1 MAGGVMGVFQYED
14 DLLRLLPR
22 LREAGFARPVV
33 LSPVPLEHELEHIY
47 GPRKSPVRRFSLVGG
62 LTGAVGGFAMATAC
76 ALVFILPVDGRP
88 VIAFPPFLVISYEAT
103 ILLGV
108 LFTLLGF
115 HVVSGL
121 PAWQDHPYDE
131 RFGVDRFGLIVP
143 CADQGQRAEAQRLI
157 RGAGAEDVREVEDA
171 S

>member
-14 DLLRLLPR
+14 DLLRVLPQ
-22 LREAGFARPVV
+22 LRDAGFVRPLV
-33 LSPVPLEHELEHIY
+33 LSPVPLEHELEHVY
-47 GPRKSPVRRFSLVGG
+47 GPRKSPVRRFSLVGA
-62 LTGAVGGFAMATAC
+62 LTGAVGGFAMAVAC

-88 VIAFPPFLVISYEAT
+88 VIPFPPFLVISYETT

-115 HVVSGL
+115 HIVSGL

-131 RFGVDRFGLIVP
+131 RLNVDRFGVIVP
-143 CADQGQRAEAQRLI
+143 CADGAQRSQAERLI
-157 RGAGAEDVREVEDA
+157 RAAGAEDVREVEDA